1 MPRTGK
7 GDIAQQKIRYRARV
21 IAEQRF
27 HCSTCNHS
35 YQSGS
40 TLRKHMISRKHI
52 RNQSTS
58 NITDGS

>member
-1 MPRTGK
+1 MPKTGK
-7 GDIAQQKIRYRARV
+7 GNIAQQKIRYKARV

-40 TLRKHMISRKHI
+40 MLLKHMTTRKHI
-52 RNQSTS
+52 RNQMNQSIS
-58 NITDGS
+58 AD